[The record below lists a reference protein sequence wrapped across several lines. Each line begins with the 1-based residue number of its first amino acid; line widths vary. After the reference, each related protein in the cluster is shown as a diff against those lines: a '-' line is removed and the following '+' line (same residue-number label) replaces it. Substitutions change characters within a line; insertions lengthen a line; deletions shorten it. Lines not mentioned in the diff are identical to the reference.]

1 MDILHLVDRL
11 EEAVKKSRRLFFSPI
26 RLVDERRIMAL
37 VEQMRISVPE
47 EVRRA
52 QRVNRERE
60 RILAQ
65 AREEAERR
73 VREAEQRAAELTAEH
88 AVVRA
93 AEARAAAI
101 REQAEREAAA
111 LRREADEYVFGV
123 LCQLEEE
130 LHRTLRVVENGL
142 MKLQKDEVRS
152 REYVRSTE

>member
-11 EEAVKKSRRLFFSPI
+11 EETLKKSRRLPFSSV
-26 RLVDERRIMAL
+26 RLVDERRMMAL
-37 VEQMRISVPE
+37 VEQMRISIPE

-52 QRVNRERE
+52 QRVNQERE

-101 REQAEREAAA
+101 REQAEQEAAT

-142 MKLQKDEVRS
+142 RKLQKDEVRS
-152 REYVRSTE
+152 TE

>member
-11 EEAVKKSRRLFFSPI
+11 EETIRKGRRLPFSSI
-26 RLVDERRIMAL
+26 RLVDERRMMAL

-52 QRVNRERE
+52 QRINQERE
-60 RILAQ
+60 QILAR

-73 VREAEQRAAELTAEH
+73 VREAEQRARELTAEH
-88 AVVRA
+88 SIVRA
-93 AEARAAAI
+93 AEARAAVI
-101 REQAEREAAA
+101 REQAEQEAAA

-130 LHRTLRVVENGL
+130 LHRALRVVENGL
-142 MKLQKDEVRS
+142 RKLQKDKVA
-152 REYVRSTE
+152 STE

>member
-11 EEAVKKSRRLFFSPI
+11 EETVRKSRRLFFSPI
-26 RLVDERRIMAL
+26 RLVDERRILAL
-37 VEQMRISVPE
+37 VEQMRISIPE

-52 QRVNRERE
+52 QRVNQERE

-73 VREAEQRAAELTAEH
+73 VREAEQRAAELMADH
-88 AVVRA
+88 AIVRA

-101 REQAEREAAA
+101 REQAEREVTT

-130 LHRTLRVVENGL
+130 LHRALRVVENGL
-142 MKLQKDEVRS
+142 RKLQKDEIGG
-152 REYVRSTE
+152 TG